1 MQDLK
6 PIIAKNITALRQEQK
21 MTQIELAEKLNYSDK
36 AVSKWERG
44 ESIPDVMVL
53 KTIADL
59 FGVTLDYLLEEEHQ
73 QKQVLQEEP
82 VEEVKTEK
90 PAVSPMRSHT
100 VVTLLSELIVWFLAT
115 VGYVVVDMIWPR
127 HMAEWLP
134 FIYAVP
140 VSMIVW
146 LVFNSIW
153 FNPRRNYWI
162 ISLLIWSLLLSV
174 ALTVLVF
181 GATAWQLLFLGIPG
195 QIAILIWSRYNVRRG
210 Q

>member
-44 ESIPDVMVL
+44 ESVPDVMVL
-53 KTIADL
+53 KAIADL
-59 FGVTLDYLLEEEHQ
+59 FGVTLDYLLEEEHLPPKEE
-73 QKQVLQEEP
+73 KQ
-82 VEEVKTEK
+82 EVKEEK
-90 PAVSPMRSHT
+90 PPVSAIRSHT
-100 VVTLLSELIVWFLAT
+100 VVTLLSELIVWFIAT
-115 VGYVVVDMIWPR
+115 VAFVVVDMIWPS
-127 HMAEWLP
+127 HMAKWLP
-134 FIYAVP
+134 FVYAVP

-153 FNPRRNYWI
+153 FNTRRNYLI
-162 ISLLIWSLLLSV
+162 ISLLVWSLLLSV

-181 GATAWQLLFLGIPG
+181 GKTAWQLLLLGIPG
-195 QIAILIWSRYNVRRG
+195 QIAILIWSRYNVHRHS
-210 Q
+210 

>member
-6 PIIAKNITALRQEQK
+6 PVIAKNIMELRLEKK

-44 ESIPDVMVL
+44 ESLPDVMVL

-73 QKQVLQEEP
+73 IKSLETEQTKGEKIP
-82 VEEVKTEK
+82 V
-90 PAVSPMRSHT
+90 SSMRSHT
-100 VVTLLSELIVWFLAT
+100 VVTLLSELIVWFVAT
-115 VGYVVVDMIWPR
+115 VGFVVIDLIWPD
-127 HMAEWLP
+127 HFAKFLP
-134 FIYAVP
+134 FAYAVP

-153 FNPRRNYWI
+153 FNTRRNYLI
-162 ISLLIWSLLLSV
+162 ISLLVWSLLISV
-174 ALTVLVF
+174 SLTVLAW
-181 GATAWQLLFLGIPG
+181 GKSAWQLLFLGIPG
-195 QIAILIWSRYNVRRG
+195 QAAILIWSRYNIHREK
-210 Q
+210 

>member
-21 MTQIELAEKLNYSDK
+21 MTQIDLAERLNYSDK

-44 ESIPDVMVL
+44 ESVPDVMVL

-59 FGVTLDYLLEEEHQ
+59 FGVTLDYLLEEDHQ
-73 QKQVLQEEP
+73 PKPEVKEEP
-82 VEEVKTEK
+82 KEEKRI
-90 PAVSPMRSHT
+90 SPLRSHT
-100 VVTLLSELIVWFLAT
+100 VVTLLSELIVWFVAT

-134 FIYAVP
+134 FVYAVP

-153 FNPRRNYWI
+153 FNPRRNYVI

-181 GATAWQLLFLGIPG
+181 GKTAWQLLFLGIPG
-195 QIAILIWSRYNVRRG
+195 QVAVFIWSRYNIRRSE
-210 Q
+210 